1 MAHVNYRKIEFK
13 IDFRILEIHQ
23 KLLVKKQILKATDF

>member
-1 MAHVNYRKIEFK
+1 MAHVNYRKIVAK
-13 IDFRILEIHQ
+13 IDFRILEIHE